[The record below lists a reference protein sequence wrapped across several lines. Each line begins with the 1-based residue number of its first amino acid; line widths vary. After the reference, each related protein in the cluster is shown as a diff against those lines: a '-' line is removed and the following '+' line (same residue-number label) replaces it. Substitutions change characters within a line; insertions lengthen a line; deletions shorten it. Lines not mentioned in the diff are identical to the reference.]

1 MTYTISD
8 LAEKFGV
15 TTRTIRYYEEIGLL
29 CPRRSEGGQRIFS
42 KKEQTRLRLIFR
54 GKKYGFNLEEIR
66 EMIQLF
72 DHDSSGIRQLKKTMD
87 YGKKKIEEVTAQID
101 DLMLLRSEMEDLLKD
116 FQIKLTALE
125 SEKNEYIKP
134 ACTSGK

>member
-8 LAEKFGV
+8 LAEQFGI

-29 CPRRSEGGQRIFS
+29 CPRRSDGGQRIFS
-42 KKEQTRLRLIFR
+42 KKEHTRLLLIFR

-72 DHDSSGIRQLKKTMD
+72 DHDPSGICQLKKTMD
-87 YGKKKIEEVTAQID
+87 YGRQKVEEVTAQID

-116 FQIKLTALE
+116 FQIKLKTLE
-125 SEKNEYIKP
+125 REKNEYIKP